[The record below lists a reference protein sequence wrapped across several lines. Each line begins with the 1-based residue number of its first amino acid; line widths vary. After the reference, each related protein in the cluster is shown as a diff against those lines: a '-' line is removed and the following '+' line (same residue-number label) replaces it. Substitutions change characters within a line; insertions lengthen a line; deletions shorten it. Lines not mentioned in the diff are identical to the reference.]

1 MAPKKAGVKPSTK
14 TGSTSKQIDEFI
26 GQSEMEP
33 GQEANL
39 IRNALQKEKIK
50 ELTEKFYKDKSPQV
64 MMMNMRSLNEARTLA
79 TIFIGMAA
87 GILNFGGLS
96 GLLFYFGADVVLG
109 VMLLTY
115 FGFKA
120 EPYYPSLVTIMT
132 NGFAQNIM
140 TFLVVWVLFHNLVY
154 VL

>member
-1 MAPKKAGVKPSTK
+1 MPPKKVAVKQT
-14 TGSTSKQIDEFI
+14 TRAQKQIDDFI

-39 IRNALQKEKIK
+39 IRNELQKERIK
-50 ELTEKFYKDKSPQV
+50 ELTEKFYDAKNPTV
-64 MMMNMRSLNEARTLA
+64 LAINMRSLGEVRTMSA
-79 TIFIGMAA
+79 IFIGMAA

-96 GLLFYFGADVVLG
+96 GLLFYFASDFVVGAL
-109 VMLLTY
+109 MLIY

-120 EPYYPSLVTIMT
+120 EPYYPSLSTILL
-132 NGFAQNIM
+132 NGLGQNIM
-140 TFLVVWVLFHNLVY
+140 TFMVIWVLFHNLVY